1 MINDTIAYC
10 FHSVD
15 GFSKFGSYTGN
26 GSANGPIVETG
37 FEPAFVMV
45 KRTDS
50 TGVWVMLDNKRN
62 LTNPRNSSLYAN
74 TSAQE
79 DTGSTSGF
87 YPVNFYSNGFQPI
100 QNTGDYN
107 ANNGTFI
114 YMAFAEDPDT
124 TAPTLADSFNVKT
137 YTGTGVDGLAVTGI
151 GFKPGMVWI
160 KNRDLVRDHN
170 LADVVQGVSKEIT
183 PNTTEAQESR
193 SVTSFDSDGF
203 TLDNASGNY
212 NDSSSN
218 YVAWAWKADDNEP
231 TIYGGDAETIYK
243 FEDNINDV
251 TGRNNGGSS
260 NVTYTT
266 GKFNKAASFNG
277 TTSYAYSSSTFS
289 GINSS
294 QFSVS
299 CWVKF
304 DTIGTNEN
312 IIMGRYT
319 YTNSDQQFIIR
330 LSSSSQ
336 WQLSKYFG
344 NGGGEG
350 LTTTETASTN
360 TWYHVVSV
368 YDNTKMSIYVDGV
381 LLKTQVGTGVAN
393 ASPTSKLHIGGYEAM
408 PTNDPG
414 RMDGLIDQIR
424 IYNGVL
430 GQAQVTELY
439 NETASDNDDVILG
452 GPPETIISANANSGF
467 SIVKYTGNGVSG
479 AKVPHGLSAKPD
491 MVIIKDLTEAGGWN
505 VAHVGLAS
513 NEGISLQSSAAA
525 STSMGNNGGITYANL
540 SATTFGFA
548 TGAVGVNSV
557 NKDGNEYIAYCFH
570 SVSSY
575 SKFGSYSGTGSS
587 GNSITTGFQPDFVM
601 IKRTDSAGLWC
612 LLDSV
617 RGTTQFLSAEQ
628 ASAEQT
634 ISSAITFTSTGFTL
648 TDTSANRNASGGT
661 YMYMAFKIN

>member
-1 MINDTIAYC
+1 
-10 FHSVD
+10 
-15 GFSKFGSYTGN
+15 
-26 GSANGPIVETG
+26 ETG

-137 YTGTGVDGLAVTGI
+137 YTGNGSTQSIEGL
-151 GFKPGMVWI
+151 GFQPNLVWI
-160 KNRDLVRDHN
+160 KERNSTSSHSLADSVRGVGNIIQSDLTNAEVYN
-170 LADVVQGVSKEIT
+170 LA
-183 PNTTEAQESR
+183 NLTT
-193 SVTSFDSDGF
+193 FDSDGF
-203 TLDNASGNY
+203 TIGASNGVNESGKTY
-212 NDSSSN
+212 A
-218 YVAWAWKADDNEP
+218 AWTWKADDNEP

-251 TGRNNGGSS
+251 TGKNNGGSS

-330 LSSSSQ
+330 ISANGQ

-368 YDNTKMSIYVDGV
+368 
-381 LLKTQVGTGVAN
+381 
-393 ASPTSKLHIGGYEAM
+393 
-408 PTNDPG
+408 
-414 RMDGLIDQIR
+414 
-424 IYNGVL
+424 
-430 GQAQVTELY
+430 
-439 NETASDNDDVILG
+439 
-452 GPPETIISANANSGF
+452 
-467 SIVKYTGNGVSG
+467 
-479 AKVPHGLSAKPD
+479 
-491 MVIIKDLTEAGGWN
+491 
-505 VAHVGLAS
+505 
-513 NEGISLQSSAAA
+513 
-525 STSMGNNGGITYANL
+525 
-540 SATTFGFA
+540 
-548 TGAVGVNSV
+548 
-557 NKDGNEYIAYCFH
+557 
-570 SVSSY
+570 
-575 SKFGSYSGTGSS
+575 
-587 GNSITTGFQPDFVM
+587 
-601 IKRTDSAGLWC
+601 
-612 LLDSV
+612 
-617 RGTTQFLSAEQ
+617 
-628 ASAEQT
+628 
-634 ISSAITFTSTGFTL
+634 
-648 TDTSANRNASGGT
+648 
-661 YMYMAFKIN
+661 